1 MAPKRAIQRGTW
13 GVPGLLMHERL
24 FFQSQHL
31 LLVAMIH
38 YRLDWQDGV
47 QVVAVPLHAVVINIV
62 GVLNS
67 DKPLILQLC
76 DVLHHRGR

>member
-1 MAPKRAIQRGTW
+1 MLR
-13 GVPGLLMHERL
+13 VPSQAFLRLIPFLLFL
-24 FFQSQHL
+24 QSKHL

-38 YRLDWQDGV
+38 RQLNWQNGV
-47 QVVAVPLHAVVINIV
+47 LVVAVPLHAVVINIV

-76 DVLHHRGR
+76 DLLHYRGR